1 VVDSRVHL
9 LDSLQDDGSP
19 LLCCGKCSKWQHI
32 ACHDLADRKA
42 GRPKRDWDAEEFVC
56 RTCQRG
62 LAVNVNGKG
71 KQIQLA
77 NGSVLLPRT
86 SSSTSFDAVGG
97 RTPSPY
103 RGYVGQVPSNYTPPP
118 HHSRPSLYRD
128 QQQQQH
134 HSAITFTHYQPQQ
147 RGFSIGTHTHQQ
159 QQMPTTTYAQPHYNN
174 TPSSKLAQHHH
185 HHQQTSQV
193 CA

>member
-1 VVDSRVHL
+1 
-9 LDSLQDDGSP
+9 

-42 GRPKRDWDAEEFVC
+42 GRPKRDWDSEEFVC
-56 RTCQRG
+56 RTCLVG
-62 LAVNVNGKG
+62 HNATVNVNGKG

-77 NGSVLLPRT
+77 NGSILLPGP
-86 SSSTSFDAVGG
+86 SSSSSSFDAAGG

-103 RGYVGQVPSNYTPPP
+103 RSYVGQVPSNYTPPP

-128 QQQQQH
+128 QQQQQQQSH

-159 QQMPTTTYAQPHYNN
+159 QQQMPYAQPHYNN
-174 TPSSKLAQHHH
+174 TPSSKLAQYHH
-185 HHQQTSQV
+185 HHQQV